1 MGWGDYIMTTGIVR
15 RLKNQNP
22 NLQVLIKEPYNDTR
36 QYKDIFYKNPY
47 ITSVDSFNNKLPYVK
62 IPRVLAGINNELN
75 DRIIWKK
82 ERVAEVGDLYTK
94 KEEEKFAEDSIN
106 AIFEHWKIKN
116 KKLPRGLIFLSDIAK
131 RNIILNNKIVNYEH
145 YVNKEW
151 GKNKWEDFIKITSK
165 DYILV
170 KTTNSKDN
178 TVDGLYS
185 IICDFRTNYAIME
198 KCDFYIGNEGGL
210 SHLWAIT
217 RKRAIVFFGHWIPPH
232 VTGYPFH
239 LNLSKNSN
247 DHCGSL
253 TKCKTCMNFFRDLEP
268 EYIKFILEKNM

>member
-1 MGWGDYIMTTGIVR
+1 MGWGDYIMTTGVVR

-22 NLQVLIKEPYNDTR
+22 NLQVLIKEPYNNTK

-47 ITSVDSFNNKLPYVK
+47 ITSVDLFNNKLPYVK

-75 DRIIWKK
+75 DKIIWKK
-82 ERVAEVGDLYTK
+82 ERVAEVGDLYIK
-94 KEEEKFAEDSIN
+94 NEEKKFAEDSIN
-106 AIFEHWKIKN
+106 AIFEHWKNKN
-116 KKLPRGLIFLSDIAK
+116 KKLPRGLIFLSDTAK

-151 GKNKWEDFIKITSK
+151 GRNKWKEFIKITSK

-178 TVDGLYS
+178 TIEGLYS

-239 LNLSKNSN
+239 LNLSKNTN

-253 TKCKTCMNFFRDLEP
+253 TKCKTCMNFFKDLEP
-268 EYIKFILEKNM
+268 EYIKFILEKNI

>member
-1 MGWGDYIMTTGIVR
+1 MGWGDYIMTTGVVR

-22 NLQVLIKEPYNDTR
+22 NLQVLIKEPYNNTR

-47 ITSVDSFNNKLPYVK
+47 ITSVDLFNNKLPYVK

-75 DRIIWKK
+75 DKIIWKK
-82 ERVAEVGDLYTK
+82 ERVAEVGDLHIK
-94 KEEEKFAEDSIN
+94 KEEKKFAEDSIN
-106 AIFEHWKIKN
+106 AIFEHWKNKN
-116 KKLPRGLIFLSDIAK
+116 KKLPRGLIFLSDTAK

-151 GKNKWEDFIKITSK
+151 GRNKWKEFIKITSK

-178 TVDGLYS
+178 TIEGLYS

-239 LNLSKNSN
+239 LNLSKNTN

-253 TKCKTCMNFFRDLEP
+253 TKCKTCMNFFKDLEP
-268 EYIKFILEKNM
+268 EYIKFILEKNI

>member
-15 RLKNQNP
+15 RLKNENP

-47 ITSVDSFNNKLPYVK
+47 ITSIDSFNNKLPYVK
-62 IPRVLAGINNELN
+62 IPRVLAGINNEFN

-94 KEEEKFAEDSIN
+94 KKEEKFAEDSIN
-106 AIFEHWKIKN
+106 AIFEHRKNKN
-116 KKLPRGLIFLSDIAK
+116 KKLPRGIIFLSDTAK

-151 GKNKWEDFIKITSK
+151 GRNKWEEFIKITSK

-170 KTTNSKDN
+170 KNAISEYS
-178 TVDGLYS
+178 TVEGIYS
-185 IICDFRTNYAIME
+185 INCDFRTNYAIME

-217 RKRAIVFFGHWIPPH
+217 RKRGIVFFGHWIPPH

-239 LNLSKNSN
+239 LNLSKNIN

-253 TKCKTCMNFFRDLEP
+253 TKCETCMNFFKELEP
-268 EYIKFILEKNM
+268 EYVKFILEQNI

>member
-15 RLKNQNP
+15 RLKIQNP

-36 QYKDIFYKNPY
+36 QYKDIFYNNPY
-47 ITSVDSFNNKLPYVK
+47 ITSIDSFNNKLPYVK
-62 IPRVLAGINNELN
+62 VPRVLAGINNELN

-116 KKLPRGLIFLSDIAK
+116 KKLPRGLIFLSDTAK
-131 RNIILNNKIVNYEH
+131 KNIILNNKIVKYEH

-151 GKNKWEDFIKITSK
+151 GRNKWEEFIKITSK
-165 DYILV
+165 DYILI

-178 TVDGLYS
+178 TVEGLYS
-185 IICDFRTNYAIME
+185 ILCDFRTNYAIMK
-198 KCDFYIGNEGGL
+198 KCDFYVGNEGGL

-217 RKRAIVFFGHWIPPH
+217 RKRAIVFFGHWIPPY

-239 LNLSKNSN
+239 LNLTKNTN

-253 TKCKTCMNFFRDLEP
+253 KKCKTCINFFKDLEP
-268 EYIKFILEKNM
+268 EYIKFILEKNI

>member
-1 MGWGDYIMTTGIVR
+1 MGWGDYIMTTGVVR

-22 NLQVLIKEPYNDTR
+22 NLQVLIKEPYNNTR

-47 ITSVDSFNNKLPYVK
+47 ITSVDLFNNKLPYVK

-75 DRIIWKK
+75 DKIIWKK
-82 ERVAEVGDLYTK
+82 ERVAEVGDLHIK
-94 KEEEKFAEDSIN
+94 KDEKKFAEDSIN
-106 AIFEHWKIKN
+106 AIFEHWKNKN
-116 KKLPRGLIFLSDIAK
+116 KKLPRGIIFLSDTAK
-131 RNIILNNKIVNYEH
+131 RNIILNNKIVNYKH

-151 GKNKWEDFIKITSK
+151 GRNKWEEFIKITSK

-178 TVDGLYS
+178 TIEGLYS

-239 LNLSKNSN
+239 LNLSKNTN

-253 TKCKTCMNFFRDLEP
+253 TKCKTCMNFFKDLEP
-268 EYIKFILEKNM
+268 EYIKFILEKNI

>member
-82 ERVAEVGDLYTK
+82 ERVAEVGDLYSKT
-94 KEEEKFAEDSIN
+94 EEEKFAEDSIN
-106 AIFEHWKIKN
+106 AIFEHWKNKN
-116 KKLPRGLIFLSDIAK
+116 KKLPRGIIFLSDTAK
-131 RNIILNNKIVNYEH
+131 RNIILNNKIVNYKH

-151 GKNKWEDFIKITSK
+151 GRNKWEEFIKITSK

-178 TVDGLYS
+178 TIEGLYS

-239 LNLSKNSN
+239 LNLSKNTN

-253 TKCKTCMNFFRDLEP
+253 TKCKTCMNFFKDLEP
-268 EYIKFILEKNM
+268 EYIKFILEKNI

>member
-22 NLQVLIKEPYNDTR
+22 NLQVLIKEPYNETR

-47 ITSVDSFNNKLPYVK
+47 ITSIDSFNNKLPHVK

-94 KEEEKFAEDSIN
+94 NEEEKYAEDSIN

-116 KKLPRGLIFLSDIAK
+116 KKLPRGLIFLSDTAK

-151 GKNKWEDFIKITSK
+151 GRNKWEEFIKITSK

-178 TVDGLYS
+178 AVEGLYS

-239 LNLSKNSN
+239 FNLSNN
-247 DHCGSL
+247 THDHCGSL
-253 TKCKTCMNFFRDLEP
+253 TKCITCMNFFKDLEP
-268 EYIKFILEKNM
+268 EYIKFILEKNI

>member
-1 MGWGDYIMTTGIVR
+1 MR
-15 RLKNQNP
+15 FQ
-22 NLQVLIKEPYNDTR
+22 
-36 QYKDIFYKNPY
+36 F
-47 ITSVDSFNNKLPYVK
+47 SFTNSL
-62 IPRVLAGINNELN
+62 LANIN
-75 DRIIWKK
+75 RIIWKK

-131 RNIILNNKIVNYEH
+131 RNIILNNKIINYEH

-151 GKNKWEDFIKITSK
+151 GRNKWEEFIKIISK

-170 KTTNSKDN
+170 KTTNSKDKI
-178 TVDGLYS
+178 VEGLYS
-185 IICDFRTNYAIME
+185 IICDFRTNYAIMK

-239 LNLSKNSN
+239 LNLSKNTN

-253 TKCKTCMNFFRDLEP
+253 TKCKTCMNFFKDLEP
-268 EYIKFILEKNM
+268 EYIKFILEKNI